1 MKEALIP
8 DPLTVP
14 ADLKTPEAR
23 GRLAQMIM
31 RLFEHWQLSTAEQAA
46 LLGLSADNRSTLSRY
61 RKGDP
66 LADSRDLLD
75 RAGHLL
81 GVHKSLR
88 IQFPQDRDLE
98 GVPPVRFLYVRDRN
112 ERHGH
117 SLLLWCERV
126 LVARYFFSVTAAPDE
141 RFAPGLRMTDCPDV
155 RPERISVSRPIDRPA
170 TIGVSTAVDPSSRNT
185 TLLPPRWAIAAAST
199 ASTGASPAVRA
210 DS

>member
-88 IQFPQDRDLE
+88 IQFPQDRDLAYRWMTMPNRRFGARPVDVVVQRGFE
-98 GVPPVRFLYVRDRN
+98 G
-112 ERHGH
+112 
-117 SLLLWCERV
+117 LL
-126 LVARYFFSVTAAPDE
+126 
-141 RFAPGLRMTDCPDV
+141 
-155 RPERISVSRPIDRPA
+155 
-170 TIGVSTAVDPSSRNT
+170 
-185 TLLPPRWAIAAAST
+185 
-199 ASTGASPAVRA
+199 AVRRYL
-210 DS
+210 DFERGT